1 MYLLIFKT
9 HVLGLLYVP
18 DLDIFGEDVLGESS
32 TSQADLDLAEMQSK
46 FPPKKKNC
54 DILLLRLFVIFLD
67 EPFDLQGGKKTA
79 YGKVEAVGQFFF
91 SGL

>member
-32 TSQADLDLAEMQSK
+32 TSQADLDLEEMQSK
-46 FPPKKKNC
+46 FPPKK
-54 DILLLRLFVIFLD
+54 LRYFTI
-67 EPFDLQGGKKTA
+67 ETIC
-79 YGKVEAVGQFFF
+79 YFFR
-91 SGL
+91 

>member
-1 MYLLIFKT
+1 M
-9 HVLGLLYVP
+9 LYVP

-46 FPPKKKNC
+46 FPPQKKNC

-67 EPFDLQGGKKTA
+67 EPFDLQGGKKSA
-79 YGKVEAVGQFFF
+79 YGKVETIGQFFF
-91 SGL
+91 SLACKSI